1 MAITL
6 MIRDET
12 ASGDFVNQIPL
23 EVPSERL
30 TVRELIR
37 ERVYQEV
44 QDFNRTQGQR
54 SFRGLV
60 QPTDAERI
68 LNGNRAE
75 YQLKQWREINWKEQ
89 FDRAIEAFEQN
100 AFFIIINDRQAESL
114 DQEFTVNSQTEIS
127 FLKLTM
133 LVGG

>member
-12 ASGDFVNQIPL
+12 ASGDFVDQIPL
-23 EVPSERL
+23 EVRSERL

-60 QPTDAERI
+60 QPSDAERI

-75 YQLKQWREINWKEQ
+75 YQLKEWREINWKEQ
-89 FDRAIEAFEQN
+89 FDRAVEAFEQN
-100 AFFIIINDRQAESL
+100 GFFVIINDRQAETL

>member
-12 ASGDFVNQIPL
+12 ASGDFVDQIPL

-60 QPTDAERI
+60 QPSDAERI

-75 YQLKQWREINWKEQ
+75 YQLKEWREINWKEQ
-89 FDRAIEAFEQN
+89 FDRAVEAFEQN
-100 AFFIIINDRQAESL
+100 GFFVIINDRQAETL